1 MLKFNNPNLARR
13 LAKIAS
19 AVGMAETR
27 IAIARDDLKLYAA
40 HVPAVAEALQYL
52 EPAANLLEPLFD
64 DLHKIIH
71 DPACAG
77 ITLSGGAEGQ
87 QPPESGQ
94 QPAAD
99 TQSANEHKPGSAV
112 SLSTLFGIALPGLNI
127 GNRSAAE
134 QMLAQLL
141 NAADEPQPQPQPD
154 SESEFDSECPVVAR
168 VAALTEQVTT
178 LQDDVKTLVEICR
191 SQQNQL
197 KLLKEAVFADANFF
211 SRKVAN
217 GNCLLT

>member
-1 MLKFNNPNLARR
+1 MTNFSNPNLTRR
-13 LAKIAS
+13 LTKIAS

-27 IAIARDDLKLYAA
+27 VAFASDDLKLYAS
-40 HVPAVAEALQYL
+40 HVPEVAEALQYL
-52 EPAANLLEPLFD
+52 EPAARFLEPLFD
-64 DLHKIIH
+64 ELHKIIN

-77 ITLSGGAEGQ
+77 ITLSDGAEGQ

-94 QPAAD
+94 GPAAD

-112 SLSTLFGIALPGLNI
+112 SLSTV
-127 GNRSAAE
+127 
-134 QMLAQLL
+134 LAQFLTV
-141 NAADEPQPQPQPD
+141 ADESQPE
-154 SESEFDSECPVVAR
+154 SASEFESECPMFAQVAS
-168 VAALTEQVTT
+168 LTEQVKT
-178 LQDDVKTLVEICR
+178 LQDDVKMLVEICR

-217 GNCLLT
+217 GN

>member
-27 IAIARDDLKLYAA
+27 VAIARDDLKLCAA

-52 EPAANLLEPLFD
+52 EPAASLLEPLFD
-64 DLHKIIH
+64 ELHKIIH
-71 DPACAG
+71 DPACAD
-77 ITLSGGAEGQ
+77 ITLSTGAEGQ
-87 QPPESGQ
+87 GPSTSGQ

-112 SLSTLFGIALPGLNI
+112 SLSTLFGIALLGLNI

-141 NAADEPQPQPQPD
+141 NAADEPQSQP
-154 SESEFDSECPVVAR
+154 ESEFDSECPVVAQ

-217 GNCLLT
+217 GN